1 MLSVYQITLPTPY
14 KVGPVNIYVIKNRP
28 VTLIDAGADTPEA
41 YKVLRHMLTL
51 LGVNVNDI
59 ERVLLT
65 HNHPDHTGL
74 ASKIAAASGAAI
86 MTHEIEIQKLAGAED
101 PISERMPY
109 LLETGIALDEIQA
122 IQTERDELPGVTMID
137 EKIHALHDG
146 DLLEFDDGALQVL
159 HLPGHSPGHLCFY
172 SPEQK
177 FFFSGDFMISHISPN
192 PLLEP
197 DPDSPGR
204 RLPTLSQYLQGLE
217 RVERMDISVVFPGHG
232 GSFSDYHGVI
242 EGVRKH
248 HEQQVNLMLS
258 QLKGDELNTYQLCR
272 KIYPKLKG
280 WDVFLGLSEIQ
291 ANLDLMME
299 NQLIGSNKRGGIV
312 YYQTAD

>member
-1 MLSVYQITLPTPY
+1 MLSVYQIIMPTPY
-14 KVGPVNIYVIKNRP
+14 KVGPVNVYVIKNRP

-51 LGVNVNDI
+51 LGVDINDI

-65 HNHPDHTGL
+65 HSHPDHAGL
-74 ASKIAAASGAAI
+74 AAAIAAESGAA
-86 MTHEIEIQKLAGAED
+86 MMAHEIEIQKLAGAED
-101 PISERMPY
+101 PIKERIPY
-109 LLETGIALDEIQA
+109 LLETGIALEEIQA
-122 IQTERDELPGVTMID
+122 IQTEREELPGVTMIK
-137 EKIHALHDG
+137 EKIHKLWDG
-146 DLLEFDDGALQVL
+146 DRLEFDDGVLQAL

-172 SPEQK
+172 GPEQK

-192 PLLEP
+192 PLMEP
-197 DPDSPGR
+197 DPDNPGR
-204 RLPTLSQYLQGLE
+204 RLPTLRQYLRGLE
-217 RVERMDISVVFPGHG
+217 RVEQMDISVVFPGHG
-232 GSFSDYHGVI
+232 GAFSDYHGVI

-248 HEQQVNLMLS
+248 HDRQVNLMLDK
-258 QLKGDELNTYQLCR
+258 LKDDELSTYQLCR
-272 KIYPKLKG
+272 KVYPKLKG

-299 NQLIGSNKRGGIV
+299 NRLVGCDKRGGVV